1 MATTATLSL
10 PLLTSKNQRT
20 TSKISIP
27 NKDAINL
34 GFITYKTTLRK
45 HSSTKLNGQLTEIE
59 PDLEEDEHE
68 WWRTNG
74 VSPVSILVMFLVCSI
89 KFESNITV
97 YFKKHRINM
106 NQINIKK
113 IVIFQY
119 ICLILFFHVLIL
131 IRKTSNMENMMIITP
146 TLNEKVYIYIDI
158 NDK

>member
-1 MATTATLSL
+1 MATTTTLSL

-106 NQINIKK
+106 N
-113 IVIFQY
+113 
-119 ICLILFFHVLIL
+119 
-131 IRKTSNMENMMIITP
+131 
-146 TLNEKVYIYIDI
+146 
-158 NDK
+158 